1 MPEALRIAI
10 VGAESTGKSALAR
23 ALEARLGTEF
33 GLRAARVDEFLRE
46 WCVAAGRTPR
56 PDEQLGIATEQQRR
70 IDAAAAGGAEVV
82 VCDTTPIMIAV
93 YSELLF
99 ADHSF
104 VDFARACH
112 ARADFTLLTALDLAW
127 VEDGM
132 IRDGPHVREPV
143 DRLVRGHLAALGAP
157 WAVVAG
163 SGAARADNALAA
175 LRPLLAGRARTE
187 DAPRGLFGALLAA
200 EPGPRQPP
208 GCALR
213 GLCELCDRGDLEHLQ
228 RAALSR

>member
-1 MPEALRIAI
+1 MPEPLRIAI
-10 VGAESTGKSALAR
+10 VGAESTGKSALAE
-23 ALEARLGTEF
+23 ALETRLEAEF

-56 PDEQLGIATEQQRR
+56 ADEQLGIATEQQRR
-70 IDAAAAGGAEVV
+70 IDAAAADGADVV
-82 VCDTTPIMIAV
+82 LCDTTPVMIAV

-99 ADHSF
+99 ADRSF
-104 VDFARACH
+104 VEFARACH

-143 DRLVRGHLAALGAP
+143 DRLVRGHLAAVGGP

-175 LRPLLAGRARTE
+175 LRPLLAARARAG

-200 EPGPRQPP
+200 GTGPRQPP
-208 GCALR
+208 ACALR
-213 GLCELCDRGDLEHLQ
+213 GWCELCDRGDLEHLK
-228 RAALSR
+228 RGVL